1 MYKNVNF
8 IYELNIRD
16 FFLNVL
22 FYLYDDIIRDFRLM
36 KEGLYIVWFFG
47 YYFLIF
53 LKLYMLKDN
62 FYRNFFL
69 KFYYMLIYYFI
80 LYI

>member
-36 KEGLYIVWFFG
+36 KEGLYIVG
-47 YYFLIF
+47 FLVIIF
-53 LKLYMLKDN
+53 
-62 FYRNFFL
+62 
-69 KFYYMLIYYFI
+69 
-80 LYI
+80 